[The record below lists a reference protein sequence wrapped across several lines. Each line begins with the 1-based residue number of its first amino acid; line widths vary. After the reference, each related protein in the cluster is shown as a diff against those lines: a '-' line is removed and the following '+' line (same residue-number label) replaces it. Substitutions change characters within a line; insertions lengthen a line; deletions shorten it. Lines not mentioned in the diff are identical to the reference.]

1 MISNEAL
8 EPKNVLSAYER
19 ACSTLIENINCYCTN
34 PNTDFTR
41 KRKITVKNIIDYLL
55 SLGSKAT
62 RSEICE
68 FFTDD
73 DPPTDTAMYLQR
85 CKLDN
90 EAVRRVLEVF
100 SEQFTAE
107 KTFMGYQLLSCD
119 GSDVTIPTDNS
130 DEETLIYTGGK
141 YINQYHL
148 NALYDDLNHLY
159 VDMIINGKAKAGE
172 ADALLEM
179 VKYGHY
185 DHDHSVITAD
195 RNFISYNEIDQL
207 NLMKQKFAI
216 RAKDIGSNGI
226 LSSKGLPDEEFDKDL
241 TIRLVFRQ
249 TKEWKKKIQSDPF
262 TIFCPVNVKFK
273 SKDPTLDYYDVSFR
287 VCRFKITDDTYECI
301 ITNLNSEEMS
311 LEAIKEAYR
320 IRWQCEISFR
330 YLKYTIGLNAFHSRK
345 RNLLK
350 QEIYARLLIFNM
362 TSLLTDSRSIE
373 DYVDM
378 RNSQKSDKPSRYDK
392 SYDYKTDITT
402 AVTNIRLWLRGII
415 TSKTLTCRI
424 KKYLTQRRPDRKAS
438 RKNLTRKQRAKSA
451 HYRPA

>member
-1 MISNEAL
+1 
-8 EPKNVLSAYER
+8 
-19 ACSTLIENINCYCTN
+19 
-34 PNTDFTR
+34 
-41 KRKITVKNIIDYLL
+41 
-55 SLGSKAT
+55 
-62 RSEICE
+62 
-68 FFTDD
+68 
-73 DPPTDTAMYLQR
+73 
-85 CKLDN
+85 
-90 EAVRRVLEVF
+90 
-100 SEQFTAE
+100 
-107 KTFMGYQLLSCD
+107 
-119 GSDVTIPTDNS
+119 
-130 DEETLIYTGGK
+130 
-141 YINQYHL
+141 
-148 NALYDDLNHLY
+148 
-159 VDMIINGKAKAGE
+159 MIILSNAKRAKKRSI
-172 ADALLEM
+172 LLPLL
-179 VKYGHY
+179 
-185 DHDHSVITAD
+185 
-195 RNFISYNEIDQL
+195 SYNEIDQL